1 MAKEFVL
8 GMEALLI
15 ANATEQFDSDNTV
28 IIPMAT
34 IEELE
39 TYEGYPEETKNA
51 KAVLKMLREIGIN
64 KLINEGFTQRNGSLL
79 KVALDAPKEH
89 NYKNKKAV
97 TLPFSNL
104 SNYDKRRF
112 ALCKYLQENK
122 PDNIDNV
129 ILISMSDSTRLRAD
143 YLKIKA

>member
-89 NYKNKKAV
+89 NYRNKKAV
-97 TLPFSNL
+97 TQIFPTMIREDLH
-104 SNYDKRRF
+104 Y
-112 ALCKYLQENK
+112 A
-122 PDNIDNV
+122 NICRKIDLT
-129 ILISMSDSTRLRAD
+129 ILIMLFLSQ
-143 YLKIKA
+143 

>member
-1 MAKEFVL
+1 
-8 GMEALLI
+8 MEALLI

-104 SNYDKRRF
+104 STMIKEDLHYANICRK
-112 ALCKYLQENK
+112 NK

-129 ILISMSDSTRLRAD
+129 ILISMSDSARLRAD
-143 YLKIKA
+143 YLKNQS

>member
-79 KVALDAPKEH
+79 KVALDAPK
-89 NYKNKKAV
+89 
-97 TLPFSNL
+97 
-104 SNYDKRRF
+104 
-112 ALCKYLQENK
+112 
-122 PDNIDNV
+122 
-129 ILISMSDSTRLRAD
+129 
-143 YLKIKA
+143 

>member
-15 ANATEQFDSDNTV
+15 ANAPEQFDSDNTV

-89 NYKNKKAV
+89 NYKNKKRRLILTPSGGAV
-97 TLPFSNL
+97 AKFFLFRHCFHAYPYAIIIPFL
-104 SNYDKRRF
+104 TPPPQVTAFRLY
-112 ALCKYLQENK
+112 
-122 PDNIDNV
+122 
-129 ILISMSDSTRLRAD
+129 LISS
-143 YLKIKA
+143 